1 MLERNNMIIAFDL
14 DGTISDP
21 IVGISASINYAL
33 QKLGLPQKEEAALK
47 TYIGPPLQDIFAD
60 LIGDESDELIQS
72 AIIFFRERYFDVGYR
87 ENVIYPGIKELL
99 EWLTANGHKLY
110 IATSKKTTIGK
121 AVADL
126 FEITKYFDEIL
137 GCGLKRKKYELLND
151 IKEKEDTETLVMI
164 GDRLHDMKAGRASNC
179 FCIGVL
185 WGYGSKEELIGSGAD
200 VTCNAPNDIKGI
212 LNRIHNHRFQ
222 PMNG

>member
-1 MLERNNMIIAFDL
+1 MIIAFDL

-21 IVGISASINYAL
+21 IVGVSASINYAL
-33 QKLGLPQKEEAALK
+33 EKLGLPKKEQAALE
-47 TYIGPPLQDIFAD
+47 TYIGPPLQDIFSD
-60 LIGDESDELIQS
+60 LLGYENDELIHS
-72 AIIFFRERYFDVGYR
+72 AITFFRERYFDIGFR

-99 EWLTANGHKLY
+99 KWLTANGHKLY

-126 FEITKYFDEIL
+126 FEIAKYFDEIL
-137 GCGLKRKKYELLND
+137 GCGLKRKKHQLLNY
-151 IKEKEDTETLVMI
+151 IKEKENTESLVMI
-164 GDRLHDMKAGRASNC
+164 GDRLHDMKAGRACHC

-185 WGYGSKEELIGSGAD
+185 WGYGSKEELIGSGAN

-212 LNRIHNHRFQ
+212 INRMHNHRFH